1 MGYYRIDRRANAGAM
16 LHVGQ
21 PAPSF
26 TLPDASMEM
35 MDLSSYRGK
44 KNVVLYFYP
53 KDGTPA
59 CTIQA
64 IGFSDREN
72 EFKKLDT
79 IVFGVS
85 RDDVLSHQAFRDE
98 HGLTVELLADTEAEV
113 CKLYEVIQQKLVDGH
128 PRQCLLRSTFVIDK
142 KGVVRHILQD
152 VNPREHVDEVL
163 KVCKELNAKRAN

>member
-1 MGYYRIDRRANAGAM
+1 M

-21 PAPSF
+21 PAPAF

-35 MDLSSYRGK
+35 MSLSTYRGK

-64 IGFSDREN
+64 IGFSDRED
-72 EFKKLDT
+72 EFKRLDT
-79 IVFGVS
+79 VVFGVS
-85 RDDVLSHQAFRDE
+85 RDDVLSHAAFRDE
-98 HGLTVELLADTEAEV
+98 HGLTVQLLADTEEEV
-113 CKLYEVIQQKLVDGH
+113 CRLYEVIQDKIVNGH
-128 PRQCLLRSTFVIDK
+128 PKACLLRSTFVIDK

-152 VNPREHVDEVL
+152 VSPKAHVDEVL
-163 KVCKELNAKRAN
+163 KVCKTLDKAHAN

>member
-1 MGYYRIDRRANAGAM
+1 
-16 LHVGQ
+16 
-21 PAPSF
+21 
-26 TLPDASMEM
+26 MEIV
-35 MDLSSYRGK
+35 DLSSYRGK

-53 KDGTPA
+53 KDGTPG

-64 IGFSDREN
+64 IGFSDRED

-98 HGLTVELLADTEAEV
+98 HGITVNLLADTEAEV
-113 CKLYEVIQQKLVDGH
+113 CRLYEVIQEKVVDGH
-128 PRQCLLRSTFVIDK
+128 SRSILMRSTFVIDK

-152 VNPREHVDEVL
+152 VNPKAHVDEVL
-163 KVCKELNAKRAN
+163 KVCRTLNNSKAHAN

>member
-1 MGYYRIDRRANAGAM
+1 
-16 LHVGQ
+16 
-21 PAPSF
+21 
-26 TLPDASMEM
+26 MEM

-53 KDGTPA
+53 RDGTPG

-64 IGFSDREN
+64 IGFSDREG
-72 EFKKLDT
+72 EFQKLDT

-98 HGLTVELLADTEAEV
+98 HGLTVNLLADTEEEV
-113 CKLYEVIQQKLVDGH
+113 SRLYEVIQDKIVDGH
-128 PRQCLLRSTFVIDK
+128 PKSFLSRSTFIIDK

-152 VNPREHVDEVL
+152 VNPRAHVNEVL
-163 KVCKELNAKRAN
+163 KVCKTLDGYAN

>member
-1 MGYYRIDRRANAGAM
+1 M

-26 TLPDASMEM
+26 QLPDSSMEM
-35 MDLSSYRGK
+35 IDLPSYRGK
-44 KNVVLYFYP
+44 KNVLLYFYP
-53 KDGTPA
+53 KDGPPA

-64 IGFSDREN
+64 IGFSDRDH
-72 EFKKLDT
+72 EFDRLDT

-98 HGLTVELLADTEAEV
+98 HGLSVQLLADTEQEV
-113 CKLYEVIQQKLVDGH
+113 CRLYEVIQEKIVDGH
-128 PRQCLLRSTFVIDK
+128 PKSFLARSTFIIDK

-152 VNPREHVDEVL
+152 VSPKAHV
-163 KVCKELNAKRAN
+163 

>member
-1 MGYYRIDRRANAGAM
+1 
-16 LHVGQ
+16 
-21 PAPSF
+21 
-26 TLPDASMEM
+26 MEM
-35 MDLSSYRGK
+35 TDISKYKGK

-53 KDGTPA
+53 RDGTPG

-72 EFKKLDT
+72 EFSKLDT

-98 HGLTVELLADTEAEV
+98 HGLTVELLADPAAVV

-152 VNPREHVDEVL
+152 VNPRAHVDEVL
-163 KVCKELNAKRAN
+163 KICKELDGKRAN

>member
-1 MGYYRIDRRANAGAM
+1 M
-16 LHVGQ
+16 LHVGE

-98 HGLTVELLADTEAEV
+98 HGLTVNLLADTEQEV
-113 CKLYEVIQQKLVDGH
+113 CRLYDVIQEKIVDGH
-128 PRQCLLRSTFVIDK
+128 AKSCLLRSTFVIDK

-152 VNPREHVDEVL
+152 VNPKAHVEEVL
-163 KVCKELNAKRAN
+163 KIVKDLHVAHAN

>member
-1 MGYYRIDRRANAGAM
+1 M
-16 LHVGQ
+16 LHPGQ
-21 PAPSF
+21 AAPTF
-26 TLPDASMEM
+26 ELPDADMQPV
-35 MDLSSYRGK
+35 DLSTFKGK
-44 KNVVLYFYP
+44 KHVVLYFYP
-53 KDGTPA
+53 KDGTPG

-98 HGLTVELLADTEAEV
+98 HGLTVQLLADTEEEV
-113 CKLYEVIQQKLVDGH
+113 CRLYDVIRERSVDGH
-128 PRQCLLRSTFVIDK
+128 ARSYLARSTFVIDK

-152 VNPREHVDEVL
+152 VNPRAHVNEVL
-163 KVCKELNAKRAN
+163 KACKEMQKVHAN

>member
-1 MGYYRIDRRANAGAM
+1 M
-16 LHVGQ
+16 LHVGE

-26 TLPDASMEM
+26 TLPDSSMEM

-79 IVFGVS
+79 VVFGVS

-98 HGLTVELLADTEAEV
+98 HGLTVNLLADTEQEV
-113 CKLYEVIQQKLVDGH
+113 CRLYDVIQDKIVDGH
-128 PRQCLLRSTFVIDK
+128 AKSCLLRSTFVIDK
-142 KGVVRHILQD
+142 KGVVRHILRD
-152 VNPREHVDEVL
+152 VNPKAHVEEVL
-163 KVCKELNAKRAN
+163 KIIKGLHIAHAN

>member
-1 MGYYRIDRRANAGAM
+1 
-16 LHVGQ
+16 
-21 PAPSF
+21 
-26 TLPDASMEM
+26 M
-35 MDLSSYRGK
+35 MDLSSYKGK

-53 KDGTPA
+53 KDGTPG

-72 EFKKLDT
+72 EFARLDT

-98 HGLTVELLADTEAEV
+98 HGLSVQLLADTEEEV
-113 CKLYEVIQQKLVDGH
+113 CRLYQVIEEKIVNGH
-128 PRQCLLRSTFVIDK
+128 PKSCLLRSTFVIDK

-152 VNPREHVDEVL
+152 VNPKAHVEEVL
-163 KVCKELNAKRAN
+163 KICKTLGVQHANAN